1 MIETKNFGGRKDWH
15 KRPVEMPFAENQ
27 KQPSTS
33 IEILEM
39 NQTLIEDP
47 NSPPLNSSNIT
58 IIFMEKK

>member
-1 MIETKNFGGRKDWH
+1 MS
-15 KRPVEMPFAENQ
+15 FAEKQ

-47 NSPPLNSSNIT
+47 NSPPLNSSNIP